1 MLILAILMYLHFL
14 VSDKKKRLFQHT
26 ISFHVPYI
34 PPRIHLVFAHTTVP
48 LFKVYVIVC
57 HVYSGVSRYLV
68 E

>member
-1 MLILAILMYLHFL
+1 MLIVAILMYLHFL
-14 VSDKKKRLFQHT
+14 VSDKKRLFQHT

-34 PPRIHLVFAHTTVP
+34 PPRIHLVFAHTTVS